1 MFHKKKTSSYSDT
14 VDGGKAIDI
23 NPPAEEDEEEEEK
36 LHRRVYG
43 SNLSERQP
51 RMESPEL
58 TFTFAYVVFAF
69 CFVFTPNEFRSAG
82 LTVQN
87 LFSSS
92 LGSEDVGFTQYHI
105 KRTSITVLVHSA
117 LPLGITDSPT
127 DITTWIEPSQNC
139 QTTDTAAK
147 DTEQASGRHSTQFTS
162 SSTSAVLDK
171 LSLNNLRGGVAGVT
185 VTC

>member
-1 MFHKKKTSSYSDT
+1 
-14 VDGGKAIDI
+14 
-23 NPPAEEDEEEEEK
+23 
-36 LHRRVYG
+36 
-43 SNLSERQP
+43 
-51 RMESPEL
+51 MESPEL
-58 TFTFAYVVFAF
+58 TFTFAYIVFAF

-117 LPLGITDSPT
+117 LPLGKTDGPT

-139 QTTDTAAK
+139 QTTN
-147 DTEQASGRHSTQFTS
+147 RYRTS
-162 SSTSAVLDK
+162 
-171 LSLNNLRGGVAGVT
+171 
-185 VTC
+185 